1 MTYDEFVMA
10 FVLTCIVFAL
20 SMYVI
25 ANKDDDDAI

>member
-10 FVLTCIVFAL
+10 FVLTLVVFAL
-20 SMYVI
+20 GMYVI